1 MKIQSQIYKI
11 VLIALLI
18 LIISLLHYGAIKGNV
33 GLHLLHR
40 ELYFIPILLASFWFG
55 LKVGLGTAVVI
66 SVIYA
71 PHSIIYG
78 SAHVPVLAM
87 MSQVFV
93 FLLVAV
99 ILGWLVDR
107 QKIQQKRLLAH
118 ENLSVLGRAAAVIAN
133 EMHDLLSSLKEMS
146 RKSTRLQCT
155 ELDADFAHEMMR
167 LETMVNVVSSFSPS
181 EKMEMISH
189 DLNVIVKEHLHLHAE
204 ATKKKGVEVL
214 LDLDE
219 NRCPSR
225 VDPVKIRWILD
236 QLIKNALEVSTPGQT
251 IWIRSRRGG
260 NICRIEV
267 QDQGPGI
274 RSEHLPNM
282 FAPFF
287 TTKKNGQGL
296 ALAGCRKV
304 LRDLGGDITVRS
316 IFKKGATFTMMIPRD
331 KPSESLAEDAIATA
345 NRLNNA

>member
-1 MKIQSQIYKI
+1 MKIQSQLYKI

-18 LIISLLHYGAIKGNV
+18 LIISLLHYGAIKGNI

-40 ELYFIPILLASFWFG
+40 ELYFIPILLVSFWFG
-55 LKVGLGTAVVI
+55 LKFGLGTAVVI
-66 SVIYA
+66 SIIYA

-87 MSQVFV
+87 ISQVFV

-107 QKIQQKRLLAH
+107 QKVQQRRLLAH

-133 EMHDLLSSLKEMS
+133 EMHDLLSSLKKMS
-146 RKSTRLQCT
+146 RKSNRLQCT

-167 LETMVNVVSSFSPS
+167 LETMVEVISSFSPS
-181 EKMEMISH
+181 EKIEMISH
-189 DLNVIVKEHLHLHAE
+189 DLNAIISDHMKHQAGSAQKTDVRIQM
-204 ATKKKGVEVL
+204 
-214 LDLDE
+214 DLDE

-225 VDPVKIRWILD
+225 VDPAKVGWILD
-236 QLIKNALEVSTPGQT
+236 QLIKNAFEVSAPGKT
-251 IWIRSRRGG
+251 ISIRTRRGG

-274 RSEHLPNM
+274 RREHMSNM

-287 TTKKNGQGL
+287 TTKENGQVL

-304 LRDLGGDITVRS
+304 LRDLGGDIEVRS
-316 IFKKGATFTMMIPRD
+316 TFGEGATFTMLIPRD
-331 KPSESLAEDAIATA
+331 KKSVSLAEEAISTA
-345 NRLNNA
+345 SRLNRV